1 MMVDQETTKCAR
13 DGCKCQVPAGQTY
26 CSPHCAEAAA
36 SVEVRGEESCQCGHN
51 ACKTPIS

>member
-1 MMVDQETTKCAR
+1 MIVDQDQSKCAHE
-13 DGCKCQVPAGQTY
+13 GCKCQVPSGQAY

-36 SVEVRGEESCQCGHN
+36 SVEVRGEESCQCGHG

>member
-1 MMVDQETTKCAR
+1 MIVDQDKSKCAHA
-13 DGCKCQVPAGQTY
+13 GCKCEVPAGLAY

-36 SVEVRGEESCQCGHN
+36 SVEVRGEESCQCGHD